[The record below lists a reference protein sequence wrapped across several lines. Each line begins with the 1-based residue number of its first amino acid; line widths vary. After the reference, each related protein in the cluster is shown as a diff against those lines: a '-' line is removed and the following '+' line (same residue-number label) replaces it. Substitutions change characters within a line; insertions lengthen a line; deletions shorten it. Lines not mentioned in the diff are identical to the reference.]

1 MGGIA
6 IMPRSR
12 NSIRSHGRTNHHVVN
27 CSLGRFGVLGLGN
40 MVYGIVAIRLCQL
53 ECRSLAGIYVPIRSG
68 DLRCVCGGIL
78 ELSIR
83 NPSQKHFAS
92 PLRAAFFG
100 EFEHRLAVPLAQRLE
115 TRLPLLLSGTESQ
128 GRVVRVYMRE
138 TEDTSF
144 LFHSKKI
151 KQHWEPRVEYEF
163 TTADG
168 TAYRG
173 ETPCFSS
180 DDVQPGQIVPVLYL
194 SENPQTNRINLF
206 CYMWADSLL
215 FGAGSL
221 GALWLTWYI
230 FSRQILGKKRRSSKR
245 IRFR

>member
-1 MGGIA
+1 MLLIVALAGLVCLGWA
-6 IMPRSR
+6 IWYTASWLSGYASWSAVAWPVFMYQFGAVICAAFVVGYWNYQSATRAK
-12 NSIRSHGRTNHHVVN
+12 SI
-27 CSLGRFGVLGLGN
+27 LLALLGLLFLVN
-40 MVYGIVAIRLCQL
+40 LNI
-53 ECRSLAGIYVPIRSG
+53 
-68 DLRCVCGGIL
+68 
-78 ELSIR
+78 
-83 NPSQKHFAS
+83 
-92 PLRAAFFG
+92 AF
-100 EFEHRLAVPLAQRLE
+100 AVPLAQRLE

-180 DDVQPGQIVPVLYL
+180 DDVQSGQIVPVLYL